1 MTDQKTTLAELKAFM
16 KAFVDERDWGQF
28 HSPKNLS
35 MALAAEA
42 AELMEHF
49 LWVDGNKASVETLEK
64 KREEIEHE
72 VADIFAYLLAFCA
85 RYNIDL
91 SAAYER
97 KMTLNAAKYPVEKAK
112 GSSEKY
118 TEFRNKST

>member
-1 MTDQKTTLAELKAFM
+1 MMTDQKTTLAELKAFM

-35 MALAAEA
+35 MALAVEA

-49 LWVDGNKASVETLEK
+49 LWVEGNKASADAFEK

-72 VADIFAYLLAFCA
+72 VADVFALLLALCNQN
-85 RYNIDL
+85 NIDL

-97 KMTLNAAKYPVEKAK
+97 KMKLNGEKYPVEKSK
-112 GSSEKY
+112 GSSAKY
-118 TEFRNKST
+118 TELNQNT